1 MHYSGI
7 VTAKHLVTVLMIKH
21 EQFQKNADPCFIRNV
36 SKKQP
41 SSPRHEPRQDEN
53 YSSSGRIIRPMNVLM
68 YCPTCKKQARVAL
81 LNAATREKLRAEI
94 ESGTAIQVIHS
105 DTEGDHIWTLST
117 EETGK

>member
-1 MHYSGI
+1 MNNFRKTRIRASFG
-7 VTAKHLVTVLMIKH
+7 TCLKSSLVV
-21 EQFQKNADPCFIRNV
+21 PV
-36 SKKQP
+36 S
-41 SSPRHEPRQDEN
+41 EPKQDEN

-117 EETGK
+117 EEAADLARKMKQGLV